1 MLRETKNPDGR
12 YGGACIVTFLTSV
25 LSDRIGKRSPIII
38 GGLTV
43 SLIGLVML
51 FALPKDKGPIARYIG
66 CLLVLIGG
74 YPAIPGTLAWNC
86 TSEAYR

>member
-1 MLRETKNPDGR
+1 
-12 YGGACIVTFLTSV
+12 
-25 LSDRIGKRSPIII
+25 
-38 GGLTV
+38 
-43 SLIGLVML
+43 ML

-86 TSEAYR
+86 TLQACR